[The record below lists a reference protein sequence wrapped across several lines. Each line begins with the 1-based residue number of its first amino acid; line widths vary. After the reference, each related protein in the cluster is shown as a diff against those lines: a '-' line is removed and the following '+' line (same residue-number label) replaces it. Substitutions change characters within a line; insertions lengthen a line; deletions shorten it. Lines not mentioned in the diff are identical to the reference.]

1 MAKTINIQM
10 IYEVEN
16 QEDRGIIIMAKNE
29 NSQKSVVDKKLDLTT
44 LKLADVIDIDFLQ
57 RFQDDFAK
65 GVGLA
70 SVTVDTDGTPVTIPS
85 SYTRFCMDYTH
96 STECGDKRC
105 AESHRKGGEEAARA
119 GKPVVYEC
127 HAGLIDFA
135 APIMLEGR
143 QIGTILGG
151 QVLTD
156 APNDAKYRKIAKE
169 IGVDE
174 DGYVE
179 SVQEIRKLSRES
191 IEAAANVLFIVANN
205 MSKSAYQH
213 RKLKAVADTLN
224 DGLHQISATM
234 EELAASASDIN
245 ANQARLNDEIKN
257 VNTVTGKIN
266 EVMDF
271 IKDIADETRLLGLNA
286 AIEAARAGEAGL
298 GFGVVA
304 QEIRKLSADS
314 KETVGRIKDLT
325 TIIKN
330 SVDKTVSMGSETTST
345 IGQQAAAIEEVTA
358 SIEEITS
365 LTEQLNDL
373 ANEG

>member
-1 MAKTINIQM
+1 M
-10 IYEVEN
+10 N
-16 QEDRGIIIMAKNE
+16 QNQKNA
-29 NSQKSVVDKKLDLTT
+29 NKLDLSEV
-44 LKLADVIDIDFLQ
+44 KLADVIDLDFLQ

-70 SVTVDTDGTPVTIPS
+70 SVTVDPDGTPVTKPS

-105 AESHRKGGEEAARA
+105 AESHRKGGEEAART
-119 GKPVVYEC
+119 GKPVIYEC

-156 APNDAKYRKIAKE
+156 VPNDSKYRKIANE

-179 SVQEIRKLSRES
+179 AVQEIRKLSRES
-191 IEAAANVLFIVANN
+191 IESAANVLFIVANN
-205 MSKSAYQH
+205 MSKTAYQQ
-213 RKLKAVADTLN
+213 RKLKATVETLN
-224 DGLHQISATM
+224 DGLHQVSATM
-234 EELAASASDIN
+234 EQLAASATDIN
-245 ANQARLNDEIKN
+245 SNQVTLNSEIKN
-257 VNTVTGKIN
+257 VNTVTGKID

-314 KETVGRIKDLT
+314 KETVGKIRDLT
-325 TIIKN
+325 TIIKT
-330 SVDKTVSMGSETTST
+330 SVDKTVRMGNETTST
-345 IGQQAAAIEEVTA
+345 IEQQAAAIEEVTA
-358 SIEEITS
+358 SVEEITS
-365 LTEQLNDL
+365 LTEQLNNL
-373 ANEG
+373 ANEM

>member
-1 MAKTINIQM
+1 MAQNTNQKGANDLSNI
-10 IYEVEN
+10 
-16 QEDRGIIIMAKNE
+16 
-29 NSQKSVVDKKLDLTT
+29 
-44 LKLADVIDIDFLQ
+44 KLADVIDLKFLQ
-57 RFQDDFAK
+57 RFQDDFAT

-70 SVTVDTDGTPVTIPS
+70 SVTVDVDGNPVTNPS
-85 SYTRFCMDYTH
+85 RYTRFCQNYTH

-105 AESHRKGGEEAARA
+105 AESHRKGGEEAARL

-135 APIMLEGR
+135 APILLEGR

-151 QVLTD
+151 QVLTELPD
-156 APNDAKYRKIAKE
+156 EAKYRRIARE

-174 DGYVE
+174 EGYVE
-179 SVQEIRKLSRES
+179 AVQEVRKLSKES

-213 RKLKAVADTLN
+213 RQLKAIADVLN
-224 DGLHQISATM
+224 DGISQISATM
-234 EELAASASDIN
+234 EELAASATTVSQ
-245 ANQARLNDEIKN
+245 NQNSLNQEIKN
-257 VNTVTGKIN
+257 VNAVTGEIN
-266 EVMDF
+266 QVTTL

-314 KETVGRIKDLT
+314 KQTVGTIQEFTKTIKD
-325 TIIKN
+325 
-330 SVDKTVSMGSETTST
+330 SVEKTVHMGNETAMTVE
-345 IGQQAAAIEEVTA
+345 QQAAAIEEVTA
-358 SIEEITS
+358 SIQEIHS
-365 LTEQLNDL
+365 LTVQLTDL
-373 ANEG
+373 ANEQ

>member
-1 MAKTINIQM
+1 MVK
-10 IYEVEN
+10 YE
-16 QEDRGIIIMAKNE
+16 
-29 NSQKSVVDKKLDLTT
+29 KSYKKVAGQQLDLST
-44 LKLADVIDIDFLQ
+44 LKLVDVIGIDFLQ
-57 RFQDDFAK
+57 RFQDDFAISV
-65 GVGLA
+65 GVA
-70 SVTVDTDGTPVTIPS
+70 SVTVDAEGIPITNPS
-85 SYTRFCMDYTH
+85 RYTRFCMDYTQ
-96 STECGDKRC
+96 STECGEKRC
-105 AESHRKGGEEAARA
+105 AESHRKGGEEAART

-135 APIMLEGR
+135 APIILEGR
-143 QIGTILGG
+143 LIGTILGG

-156 APNDAKYRKIAKE
+156 VPNEAKYRKIAGE

-179 SVQEIRKLSRES
+179 AVQEIRKLSRES

-205 MSKSAYQH
+205 MSKSAYHH
-213 RKLKAVADTLN
+213 RKLKVVADTLN

-234 EELAASASDIN
+234 QQLAASATDISG
-245 ANQARLNDEIKN
+245 NQARLNDEIQN

-325 TIIKN
+325 TIIKE

-345 IGQQAAAIEEVTA
+345 VEQQAAAIEEVTA

-373 ANEG
+373 ADEV

>member
-1 MAKTINIQM
+1 MAQNTNQKGSNDLSNI
-10 IYEVEN
+10 
-16 QEDRGIIIMAKNE
+16 
-29 NSQKSVVDKKLDLTT
+29 KLT
-44 LKLADVIDIDFLQ
+44 DVIDLKFLQ
-57 RFQDDFAK
+57 QFQDDFAT

-70 SVTVDTDGTPVTIPS
+70 SVTVDSDGNPVTNPS
-85 SYTRFCMDYTH
+85 RYTRFCQNYTH

-105 AESHRKGGEEAARA
+105 AESHRKGGEEAARL

-135 APIMLEGR
+135 APILLEGR

-156 APNDAKYRKIAKE
+156 LPDEAKYRRIARE

-174 DGYVE
+174 EGYVE
-179 SVQEIRKLSRES
+179 AVQEVRKLSKES

-213 RKLKAVADTLN
+213 RQLKAIADVLN
-224 DGLHQISATM
+224 DGISQISATM
-234 EELAASASDIN
+234 EELAASATTVSQ
-245 ANQARLNDEIKN
+245 NQNNLNQEIKN
-257 VNTVTGKIN
+257 VNAVTGEIN
-266 EVMDF
+266 QVTTL

-314 KETVGRIKDLT
+314 KQTVGTIQEFTKTIKE
-325 TIIKN
+325 
-330 SVDKTVSMGSETTST
+330 SVEKTVHMGNETAMTVE
-345 IGQQAAAIEEVTA
+345 QQAAAIEEVTA
-358 SIEEITS
+358 SIQEIHS
-365 LTEQLNDL
+365 LTVQLTDL
-373 ANEG
+373 ANQQ

>member
-1 MAKTINIQM
+1 MAQNTNQKGSNDLSNI
-10 IYEVEN
+10 
-16 QEDRGIIIMAKNE
+16 
-29 NSQKSVVDKKLDLTT
+29 KLT
-44 LKLADVIDIDFLQ
+44 DVIDLNFLQ
-57 RFQDDFAK
+57 RFQDDFAT

-70 SVTVDTDGTPVTIPS
+70 SVTVDIDGNPVTNPS
-85 SYTRFCMDYTH
+85 RYTRFCQNYTH

-105 AESHRKGGEEAARA
+105 AESHRKGGEEAARL
-119 GKPVVYEC
+119 GRPVVYEC

-135 APIMLEGR
+135 APILLEGR

-156 APNDAKYRKIAKE
+156 LPDEAKHRRIARE

-174 DGYVE
+174 EGYVE
-179 SVQEIRKLSRES
+179 AVQEVRKLSKES

-213 RKLKAVADTLN
+213 RQLKAIADVLN
-224 DGLHQISATM
+224 DGISQISATM
-234 EELAASASDIN
+234 EELAASATTVSQ
-245 ANQARLNDEIKN
+245 NQNSLNQEIKN
-257 VNTVTGKIN
+257 VNAVTGEIN
-266 EVMDF
+266 QVTTL

-314 KETVGRIKDLT
+314 KQTVGTIQEFTKTIKE
-325 TIIKN
+325 
-330 SVDKTVSMGSETTST
+330 SVEKTVHMGNETAMTVE
-345 IGQQAAAIEEVTA
+345 QQAAAIEEVTA
-358 SIEEITS
+358 SIQEIHS
-365 LTEQLNDL
+365 LTVQLTDL
-373 ANEG
+373 ANQQ

>member
-1 MAKTINIQM
+1 MAQNTNQKGSNDLNNI
-10 IYEVEN
+10 
-16 QEDRGIIIMAKNE
+16 
-29 NSQKSVVDKKLDLTT
+29 KLT
-44 LKLADVIDIDFLQ
+44 DVIDLKFLQ
-57 RFQDDFAK
+57 RFQDDFAT

-70 SVTVDTDGTPVTIPS
+70 SVTVDIDGNPVTNPS
-85 SYTRFCMDYTH
+85 RYTRFCQNYTH

-105 AESHRKGGEEAARA
+105 AESHRKGGEEAVRL

-135 APIMLEGR
+135 APILLEGR

-156 APNDAKYRKIAKE
+156 LPDEDKYRRIARE

-174 DGYVE
+174 EGYVE
-179 SVQEIRKLSRES
+179 AVQEVRKLSKES

-213 RKLKAVADTLN
+213 RQLKAIADVLN
-224 DGLHQISATM
+224 DGISQISATM
-234 EELAASASDIN
+234 EELAASATTVSQ
-245 ANQARLNDEIKN
+245 NQNNLNQEIKN
-257 VNTVTGKIN
+257 VNAVTGQIN
-266 EVMDF
+266 QVTTL

-314 KETVGRIKDLT
+314 KQTVGTIQEFTKTIKD
-325 TIIKN
+325 
-330 SVDKTVSMGSETTST
+330 SVDKTVHMGNETAMTVE
-345 IGQQAAAIEEVTA
+345 QQAAAIEEVTA
-358 SIEEITS
+358 SIQEIHS
-365 LTEQLNDL
+365 LTVQLTNL
-373 ANEG
+373 ANEQ